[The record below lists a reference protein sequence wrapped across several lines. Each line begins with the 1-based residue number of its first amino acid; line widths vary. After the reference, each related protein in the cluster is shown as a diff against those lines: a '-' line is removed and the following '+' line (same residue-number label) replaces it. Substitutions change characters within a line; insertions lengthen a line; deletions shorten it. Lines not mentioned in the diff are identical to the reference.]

1 MRRWHCCQVMIVL
14 GAMLAS
20 AWSGELDPERLR
32 RAVEH
37 VVTPEFDALVDEGHG
52 RELAEALTPR
62 LSHLDPDIGEWFA
75 AHLIRIGPPAVPALV
90 AALDSGNDTLRWRA
104 ARTLGRMGPHAE
116 GAVGALEAAR
126 TLGRMG
132 PHAEGAV
139 GALEKALADR
149 KRHRPLTIVLALW
162 RITGDPSKALAE
174 VGPALDDPK
183 RRGMAADVARALGPA
198 ARPLIPGLVRVALSD
213 DHWSVRTPAIE
224 ALGEIGPGA
233 VEAVPALVT
242 VAKGTDSGLRQAA
255 AQALGAIGPPAK
267 DALPALGDAA
277 LDDWYA
283 TGTAA
288 VRAMVRIDPAGRTVV
303 PSLARA
309 LSAEPGRVR
318 VAAAAALADMA
329 PKAARATPQLIDA
342 LSESGFLSVREHAVR
357 ALAACARHDDG
368 VVPALV
374 RGLSHPTWRVR
385 SGSAWA
391 LELIGPKARAAVP
404 ALTGAL
410 GDPRAAVRGAAADAL
425 GAIGPAA
432 SAAVPALADVVRRH
446 ELPPFV
452 PQSCAEAL
460 GKIGP
465 AAAKAAPTLR
475 QALAFYDGLRADV
488 CLSIV
493 GALWRITREP
503 AEPLAW
509 LVKLL
514 GHRHT
519 SHEEFGL
526 AVELLVAMGEPARQA
541 LPTLEEATRHRSERR
556 RVAAAHAIWRL
567 TGEAQVALPVLVA
580 GLNSSEREVVSH
592 AARAVGSMGDAARGA
607 VPTLARLVES
617 RDPGTRA
624 CLARAALGPLGMVAA
639 DAAPALERLL
649 EGRIGP
655 DYVTL
660 AETLWRITRD
670 GDRAVPPLIRALR
683 ARGTGEWDW
692 QSAEVRQAAAQALG
706 RVGPPAKQAIS
717 HLERAR
723 LDEYG
728 NVRQA
733 AVQALASIRGC

>member
-1 MRRWHCCQVMIVL
+1 MGGWHCCQVVIVL
-14 GAMLAS
+14 GATLAS

-32 RAVEH
+32 RAIDH
-37 VVTPEFDALVDEGHG
+37 MRTPEFDALVDEGHG
-52 RELAEALTPR
+52 GELAEALTPR
-62 LSHLDPDIGEWFA
+62 LSHFDPDIGEWFA

-90 AALDSGNDTLRWRA
+90 AALDSGNETVRWRA

-116 GAVGALEAAR
+116 Q
-126 TLGRMG
+126 
-132 PHAEGAV
+132 AV

-149 KRHRPLTIVLALW
+149 KRHHPLAIVLALW
-162 RITGDPSKALAE
+162 RITRDPSKALAE
-174 VGPALDDPK
+174 AGPALDDPE
-183 RRGMAADVARALGPA
+183 RRGMAAHVARALGPA

-213 DHWSVRTPAIE
+213 DHWSVRSPAIE

-242 VAKGTDSGLRQAA
+242 VARGTGSVLRKAA
-255 AQALGAIGPPAK
+255 AEALGAIGPPAK

-277 LDDWYA
+277 LDDWDA

-288 VRAMVRIDPAGRTVV
+288 VGAMVRIDPAGRTVV

-309 LSAEPGRVR
+309 LSAEEGRVR

-329 PKAARATPQLIDA
+329 PEAARAMPQLIEA
-342 LSESGFLSVREHAVR
+342 LAESGHFMLREHAVR

-404 ALTGAL
+404 ALTKAL
-410 GDPRAAVRGAAADAL
+410 GDPSATVRDAAADAL

-432 SAAVPALADVVRRH
+432 SAAVPALTKVVASH
-446 ELPPFV
+446 EPPPFV

-465 AAAKAAPTLR
+465 AAVEAVPTLR
-475 QALAFYDGLRADV
+475 QALAWYGRLRSDV

-514 GHRHT
+514 GHPHT
-519 SHEEFGL
+519 SHEDFGR

-541 LPTLEEATRHRSERR
+541 LPALREATRHRSERR

-567 TGEAQVALPVLVA
+567 AGEAKVALPVLVA
-580 GLNSSEREVVSH
+580 GLGSSEREVVSH

-607 VPTLARLVES
+607 VPTLARLMES
-617 RDPGTRA
+617 RDAGTRA
-624 CLARAALGPLGMVAA
+624 CLARTALGPLGTVAE

-649 EGRIGP
+649 GGRVGS
-655 DYVTL
+655 DYVTF

-670 GDRAVPPLIRALR
+670 ADRAVPPLIRALR

-692 QSAEVRQAAAQALG
+692 QSADVRQAAAEALG
-706 RVGPPAKQAIS
+706 RVGPPAKRAIP

-723 LDEYG
+723 LDEHG
-728 NVRQA
+728 NARQA
-733 AVQALASIRGC
+733 AAAALADIRGR